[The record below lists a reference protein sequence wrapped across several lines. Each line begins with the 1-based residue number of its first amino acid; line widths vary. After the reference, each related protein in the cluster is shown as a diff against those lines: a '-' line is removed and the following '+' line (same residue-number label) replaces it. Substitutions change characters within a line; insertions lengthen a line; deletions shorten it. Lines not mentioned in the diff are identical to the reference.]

1 MGKCLNQ
8 WREDSIIRSMPVIA
22 GGSDEPAPEPQAIVS
37 PVFAGQCTLNGDVT
51 GNNFAG
57 NYMCLNLGLQL
68 GNPSQYAGR
77 AFQGGQVRMF
87 GGFGTPPP
95 GSYPP
100 NPPGGAPMPA
110 TYQFATGDFY
120 FQADT
125 GSVYWFSGSTWIKT
139 GTL

>member
-1 MGKCLNQ
+1 MGTALSQ
-8 WREDSIIRSMPVIA
+8 WRLDGSLASMPVIA
-22 GGSDEPAPEPQAIVS
+22 GGSDEPMPQAIVTPTNAS
-37 PVFAGQCTLNGDVT
+37 QCTLIGDVT

-57 NYMCLNLGLQL
+57 NYMCLNLGFQL

-77 AFQGGQVRMF
+77 TFQGGQVRMF

-95 GSYPP
+95 GSFPP
-100 NPPGGAPMPA
+100 FPPGGSPMPA
-110 TYQFATGDFY
+110 TYPFATGDFY

-125 GSVYWFSGSTWIKT
+125 GSVYWFSGSSWIKT